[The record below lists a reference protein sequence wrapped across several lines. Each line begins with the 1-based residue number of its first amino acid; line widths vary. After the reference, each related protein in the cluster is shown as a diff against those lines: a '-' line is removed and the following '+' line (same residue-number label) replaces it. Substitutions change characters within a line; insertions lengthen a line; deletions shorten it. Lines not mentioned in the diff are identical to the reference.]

1 MWIVRLALRRPYTF
15 IVCALVLLLLTPVIL
30 LRTPTDI
37 FPEIDIPVVSVVW
50 QYTGLNA
57 QEMERRIVYVHER
70 ALTATV
76 SNIEHIESNSLNGVG
91 VIKIFFQ
98 PRASVD
104 AAVSQVTAIAQTVL
118 KQMPPGATPPLIIR
132 YNASNVPVMQ
142 YGLSSNTLSE
152 QEVFDLALNQVRIG
166 LSVVPGAAI
175 PYPYGGKTR
184 VINLDLDTAALQS
197 HGLTPADVVNAVSA
211 QNLILPSGTSKIGGT
226 EYDVELNSSPA
237 KLEELSDLPV
247 KRANGAIVYVH
258 DVAHVRDGYQPQQ
271 NIVHQDGLRGSLI
284 TIFKLGSASTLDVVD
299 QVKKAIPGIVA
310 GLSDPVD
317 VKPVA
322 DQSIFVKAAIDGV
335 IREGVIAACLTA
347 LMILLFLGN
356 WRSTLVIA
364 ISIPLSV
371 LCSIAVL
378 SVLGSTINL
387 MTLGGLALAVGIL
400 VDDATVEIE
409 NIERNLAQGKELRQA
424 ILDGAEQIALP
435 AFVSTLCICIVF
447 VPMFFLAGVAK
458 YLFVPL
464 AEAVVFAMLASY
476 LLSRTLVPT
485 LVMYLLKNHRG
496 HIGVEGAEYEDEA
509 PTRNSFVKIQRRF
522 EAAFARFR
530 ESYRSVLEWS
540 LENRGRVIV
549 CFLLF
554 FAGSCVLIP
563 FLGQDFFPKVDGGQF
578 RLHVRAKSG
587 MRIEETA
594 RLLDIIEQRMRAQIR
609 PGDLGG
615 ILDNIGV
622 PISGTC
628 LSYSNSGVICSGDA
642 DVLVTLNPGH
652 RPTEDYERELRLSLN
667 REFPGT
673 EFYFLSADIIGQTLN
688 FGLPSPFDIQFVG
701 RKVDE
706 NRAAAARLADKL
718 RKIPGAVDVR
728 IQQPADQPKLRFNVD
743 RTKAAEVGLTAEDVA
758 NNVLLTVSGSGQ
770 VNPGYWLNP
779 NNGVA
784 YLINARVPEYQLD
797 SLDVLNNIAIGNS
810 QAGQNNGQ
818 VLSNVATME
827 RRSGPVVLSHYNVQ
841 PVIDLYGGVSGRDLG
856 GVLGDI
862 EPLVEQARKELPY
875 GSQIIFRGQA
885 ETMHESFVGLG
896 WGLVFAIAL
905 IYLLLVINFQ
915 SWLDPFIIITA
926 LPGALAG
933 VIWMLFVAHTTL
945 SVPALMGAIMSLGV
959 ATANSVLVVTF
970 ARHAMEDGAD
980 AIEAALQA
988 GFTRLRPVV
997 MTALAMI
1004 IGMLPMALG
1013 FGEGGEQNA
1022 PLGRA
1027 VIGGLLCATVATLL
1041 FVPIVFA
1048 AIHRHRPVSTG
1059 VLLPDEEEVPEPVH
1073 A

>member
-37 FPEIDIPVVSVVW
+37 FPDIDIPVVSIVW

-57 QEMERRIVYVHER
+57 EEMERRIVYVHER

-76 SNIEHIESNSLNGVG
+76 GNIEHIESNSLNGVG
-91 VIKIFFQ
+91 VIKVFFH
-98 PRASVD
+98 PKASVD

-142 YGLSSNTLSE
+142 YGLSSTTLSE
-152 QEVFDLALNQVRIG
+152 QEVFDIALNQMRIG

-184 VINLDLDTAALQS
+184 MVNIDLDTAALQS

-237 KLEELSDLPV
+237 QLEELNDLPV
-247 KRANGAIVYVH
+247 KVVNGAMVYVH

-284 TIFKLGSASTLDVVD
+284 TIFKLGSASTLDVVGK
-299 QVKKAIPGIVA
+299 VKAAIPGIVA

-317 VKPVA
+317 VRAVD
-322 DQSIFVKAAIDGV
+322 DQSIFVRAAVNGV

-378 SVLGSTINL
+378 SALGSTINL

-409 NIERNLAQGKELRQA
+409 NIERNLAQGKELKQA

-435 AFVSTLCICIVF
+435 AFVSTICICIVF
-447 VPMFFLAGVAK
+447 VPMFFLTGVAK

-476 LLSRTLVPT
+476 LISRTLVPT
-485 LVMYLLKNHRG
+485 LVMYFLRNHQG
-496 HIGVEGAEYEDEA
+496 HIGVEGASHEDE
-509 PTRNSFVKIQRRF
+509 PPSRNPFVRIQRRF

-530 ESYRSVLEWS
+530 ESYRGILEWS
-540 LENRGRVIV
+540 LVHRSKAICG
-549 CFLLF
+549 FLIF
-554 FAGSCVLIP
+554 FVSTCALIP
-563 FLGQDFFPKVDGGQF
+563 FLGQDFFPKVDGGQL

-594 RLLDIIEQRMRAQIR
+594 RLIDLIEQHIRAKISKN
-609 PGDLGG
+609 DLAG
-615 ILDNIGV
+615 ILDNIGI

-628 LSYSNSGVICSGDA
+628 LSYSNSGVIGSGDA
-642 DVLVTLNPGH
+642 DILITLKPGH
-652 RPTEDYERELRLSLN
+652 RPTEEYERELRLSLN
-667 REFPGT
+667 QEFPGN
-673 EFYFLSADIIGQTLN
+673 EYYFLSADIIGQTLN
-688 FGLPSPFDIQFVG
+688 FGLPAPFDIQFVG

-706 NRAAAARLADKL
+706 NRAVAARLADRI
-718 RKIPGAVDVR
+718 RKISGAVDVR
-728 IQQPADQPKLRFNVD
+728 IQQPADQPKLRFAID
-743 RTKAAEVGLTAEDVA
+743 RTKAAEVGLTAQDVA

-779 NNGVA
+779 KNGVA
-784 YLINARVPEYQLD
+784 YLINARVPEYRLD
-797 SLDVLNNIAIGNS
+797 SLDVLNNIPIGKS
-810 QAGQNNGQ
+810 QLAQDNGQ
-818 VLSNVATME
+818 VLSNVASMS
-827 RRSGPVVLSHYNVQ
+827 RHSGSVVLSHYDVQ
-841 PVIDLYGGVSGRDLG
+841 PVVDLYGGVSGRDLG

-862 EPLVEQARKELPY
+862 TPLVDQARKEIPY
-875 GSQIIFRGQA
+875 GSKIIFRGQA

-933 VIWMLFVAHTTL
+933 VIWILFVSHTTL

-970 ARHAMEDGAD
+970 ARHAMEEGTDAMGA
-980 AIEAALQA
+980 AMAA

-1027 VIGGLLCATVATLL
+1027 VIGGLLCATIATLF
-1041 FVPIVFA
+1041 FVPTVFA
-1048 AIHRHRPVSTG
+1048 AIHRKHPVSSG
-1059 VLLPDEEEVPEPVH
+1059 VLLPDEEQMEPVVS
-1073 A
+1073 